1 MPAMNSQLQTMLQQT
16 IQIFRDGNFDRANLI
31 LQEILRNDINSA
43 DAIFEIAINY
53 AGNGRVNEAL
63 EIFKCL
69 KIYVKNEIQI
79 PYNLGCL
86 YIMQGDYES
95 AYRNFFE
102 ALEIS
107 PNDISTLVNCASA
120 LHELRRFAEAISYFD
135 IALSLDSDCAQAWR
149 NKGNTLRVLKRYDEA
164 ITHYDKALSLEP
176 NDFDTWSSKGK
187 TLDEIKR
194 YDEAIAHY
202 EKALTLKPDIDW
214 ACGYLLHTK
223 MKICRWSDLAESL
236 EDISKRAMANEKV
249 THPFMLLSLND
260 DGFLHKKSSQIY
272 VQSQY
277 SINSIL
283 GPILKRPKR
292 QKIRV
297 GYFSADF
304 KNHPVSTLTVELFE
318 LHDKNVFE
326 IIAFSFGLDDK
337 SPIRHR
343 LTQAFNQFI
352 DVSGMSDLDI
362 AKLSRELQIDI
373 AVDLG
378 GHTAGSRT
386 GILAYRAA
394 PIQISYIGYL
404 GSLGANFIDYLVAD
418 DVIIP
423 DELRSFYSEKIAYLP
438 AYQVN
443 DRKRTIAERQFTRAE
458 LGLPE
463 KGFVFCCFNNNYKI
477 LPSTFDSWIRILKA
491 VEGSVLF
498 LYADN
503 QWVEGNLKAEAEA
516 RGINT
521 TRLIFGKRLPANEY
535 LARYR
540 VCNLFLD
547 TNPYN
552 AGTTASD
559 ALWAGLPVITLI
571 GKSFAARVAASLLN
585 SIGLPEL
592 ITSTQEEY
600 EALAIALATNPRKL
614 ENIKQKL
621 AANRLTTPLF
631 DTPLFTKNLE
641 AVYIKMVERY
651 QADLKPD
658 HIFIA

>member
-1 MPAMNSQLQTMLQQT
+1 
-16 IQIFRDGNFDRANLI
+16 
-31 LQEILRNDINSA
+31 
-43 DAIFEIAINY
+43 
-53 AGNGRVNEAL
+53 
-63 EIFKCL
+63 
-69 KIYVKNEIQI
+69 
-79 PYNLGCL
+79 
-86 YIMQGDYES
+86 
-95 AYRNFFE
+95 
-102 ALEIS
+102 
-107 PNDISTLVNCASA
+107 
-120 LHELRRFAEAISYFD
+120 
-135 IALSLDSDCAQAWR
+135 
-149 NKGNTLRVLKRYDEA
+149 
-164 ITHYDKALSLEP
+164 
-176 NDFDTWSSKGK
+176 
-187 TLDEIKR
+187 
-194 YDEAIAHY
+194 
-202 EKALTLKPDIDW
+202 
-214 ACGYLLHTK
+214 
-223 MKICRWSDLAESL
+223 
-236 EDISKRAMANEKV
+236 
-249 THPFMLLSLND
+249 
-260 DGFLHKKSSQIY
+260 
-272 VQSQY
+272 
-277 SINSIL
+277 
-283 GPILKRPKR
+283 
-292 QKIRV
+292 
-297 GYFSADF
+297 
-304 KNHPVSTLTVELFE
+304 
-318 LHDKNVFE
+318 
-326 IIAFSFGLDDK
+326 
-337 SPIRHR
+337 
-343 LTQAFNQFI
+343 
-352 DVSGMSDLDI
+352 
-362 AKLSRELQIDI
+362 
-373 AVDLG
+373 
-378 GHTAGSRT
+378 
-386 GILAYRAA
+386 
-394 PIQISYIGYL
+394 
-404 GSLGANFIDYLVAD
+404 
-418 DVIIP
+418 
-423 DELRSFYSEKIAYLP
+423 
-438 AYQVN
+438 
-443 DRKRTIAERQFTRAE
+443 
-458 LGLPE
+458 LPE